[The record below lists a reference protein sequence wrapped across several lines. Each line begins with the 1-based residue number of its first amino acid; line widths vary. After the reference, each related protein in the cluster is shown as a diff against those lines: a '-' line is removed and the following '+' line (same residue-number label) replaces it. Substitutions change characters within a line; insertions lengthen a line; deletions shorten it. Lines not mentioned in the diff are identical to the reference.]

1 MAAGVLN
8 VTALDVLA
16 TFAAFT
22 EVTVN
27 EYCVLGVR
35 PLSASEWLVTKVGL
49 ATVWPP

>member
-1 MAAGVLN
+1 MLN
-8 VTALDVLA
+8 VAELDVAA

-35 PLSASEWLVTKVGL
+35 PVSATEWLVTKVEL
-49 ATVWPP
+49 ETLWPP